1 MGLGWGGGLAQELG
15 MGKTRAHCG
24 WKERRLACESVPPDT
39 EHQGCQASR
48 PPETLQA
55 KAGCLVTEPQGG
67 FAGSSGQVLLAYL
80 KAQYLVAASGDKGK
94 EGQCGARGQRGAAFL
109 KQSFTF

>member
-1 MGLGWGGGLAQELG
+1 MSLSLLTLS
-15 MGKTRAHCG
+15 TRAARPRG
-24 WKERRLACESVPPDT
+24 
-39 EHQGCQASR
+39 